1 MVINNESHCP
11 KCGGELKYYDKV
23 ERVVR
28 TKGRSTKWVTVR
40 RLRCCRCGMLHR
52 ELPEYVYPYKQY
64 EMEVITGVLDG
75 IITSDTLGYEDYPV
89 PLMNTYLGGSLWQTR
104 VPTWIKRW

>member
-75 IITSDTLGYEDYPV
+75 IITSDTLGYEDYPCGMTMANWTSHKSQF
-89 PLMNTYLGGSLWQTR
+89 LL
-104 VPTWIKRW
+104 